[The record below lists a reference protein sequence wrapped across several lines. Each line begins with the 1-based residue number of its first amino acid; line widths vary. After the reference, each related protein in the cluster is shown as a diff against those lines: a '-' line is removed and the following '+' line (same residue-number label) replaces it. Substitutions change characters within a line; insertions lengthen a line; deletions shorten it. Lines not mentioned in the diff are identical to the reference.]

1 MPINN
6 TGEMSRLQIGIP
18 IVLKAQL
25 ENVVEGKI
33 MGMQSTKS
41 LIVGIALAN
50 LFKTMEHSSLDEICV
65 NTYIPLI
72 AQGDD

>member
-1 MPINN
+1 MTIYNN
-6 TGEMSRLQIGIP
+6 EEVSRLQIGIP
-18 IVLKAQL
+18 IVLKTQL

-50 LFKTMEHSSLDEICV
+50 LFKSMEHSSLDEICV